1 MSTYT
6 FLKKYSAPSGKT
18 IKSYTMNVSHR
29 RISLLALL
37 LTMCVSPLFAQME
50 IPVKCAAEL
59 VMTGDDSAEIRFH
72 ATIDEGWHMY
82 STHITGGPIAAS
94 VQFDLL
100 EGAEAGELTFTDGEE
115 EHHYDD
121 MFGMEVRY
129 FQHAV
134 TFVQPISFVSDAWKA
149 VGYFEYGA
157 CNDQNCLPPTH
168 VEFSYGSAL
177 VAADNAEQT
186 ADNGAQTAD
195 NGAELAHFSPLW
207 EPETTV
213 AAAEGSSTTTS
224 QSNGLTLWK
233 IFFSGCLAG
242 LLALVTPC
250 VWPIIPMT
258 VSFFLKRSKD
268 RRKGRRDAYTYGA
281 SIVVI
286 YVLLGLI
293 ITLLFGASA
302 LNRLSTSAVMNL
314 FFFALL
320 VVFGL
325 SFLGAF
331 EIRLPSSWSTKVD
344 AKSEQKGGVLGIFLM
359 AFTLTLVS
367 FSCTGPIIGFLL
379 VELSTSGSILAPTIG
394 MLGFA
399 IALALP
405 FTLFAIFPA
414 WLSSAPRS
422 GGWMNSLKVV
432 LAFIELAFSLKFFS
446 VADLAYGW
454 GLLNRPTFLC
464 IWIVLSALLG
474 CYLLGWLRFPHDEP
488 KDHASVGGFCLALVC
503 FSFALYMVPGLFG
516 APCKA
521 VSAFAPPMSTQ
532 EFNLSDKTVHAQ
544 YSDYDLGMQEA
555 RRSGKPAMLDF
566 SGYGC
571 VNCRKMEQSVLSD
584 ARVKQ
589 TIDEQY
595 VLISLMVDDKTPL
608 AAPLTVSENGKTVIL
623 RTVGDKWSY
632 LQRTKFGANAQP
644 FYVLLDADGHLLA
657 APRSY
662 DEDIPAFLQFLQTGI
677 DNY

>member
-1 MSTYT
+1 MK
-6 FLKKYSAPSGKT
+6 L
-18 IKSYTMNVSHR
+18 SY
-29 RISLLALL
+29 RISILLASLFTLALL
-37 LTMCVSPLFAQME
+37 PLYAQIE
-50 IPVKCAAEL
+50 TPVRCGAEL
-59 VMTGDDSAEIRFH
+59 VATGDHSAEIRFA

-82 STHITGGPIAAS
+82 STEIADGPIAAS
-94 VQFDLL
+94 VHFDTL
-100 EGAEAGELTFTDGEE
+100 EGAEAGTLTFTDGEE
-115 EHHYDD
+115 VNHYDD

-129 FQHAV
+129 FEGKV
-134 TFVQPISFVSDAWKA
+134 TFVQPLTLAAEDWKA
-149 VGYFEYGA
+149 VGYFEFGA

-168 VEFSYGSAL
+168 VEFSYGAVPAAEA
-177 VAADNAEQT
+177 VAHAA
-186 ADNGAQTAD
+186 AAAAG
-195 NGAELAHFSPLW
+195 LAHFSPLW
-207 EPETTV
+207 EPETAVSAADADV
-213 AAAEGSSTTTS
+213 ADAADGGVS
-224 QSNGLTLWK
+224 LWK

-258 VSFFLKRSKD
+258 VSFFLKRNKD
-268 RRKGRRDAYTYGA
+268 KKKGRRDAYTYGA

-286 YVLLGLI
+286 YVLLGMV

-331 EIRLPSSWSTKVD
+331 EIKLPSSWSTKVD
-344 AKSEQKGGVLGIFLM
+344 AKSEQTGGILGIFLM

-379 VELSTSGSILAPTIG
+379 VEVSTTGSVLAPTIG

-414 WLSSAPRS
+414 WLKSAPRS

-432 LAFIELAFSLKFFS
+432 LAFVELAFSLKFFS

-454 GLLNRPTFLC
+454 GLLSRPTFLC
-464 IWIVLSALLG
+464 LWIVLAALLG
-474 CYLLGWLRFPHDEP
+474 CYLLGWLRFPHDDP
-488 KDHASVGGFCLALVC
+488 KDHASVGGFCLALAC

-544 YSDYDLGMQEA
+544 YADYDLGMQEA

-566 SGYGC
+566 SGFGC

-584 ARVKQ
+584 TRVKEM
-589 TIDEQY
+589 IDEEY

-608 AAPLTVSENGKTVIL
+608 PEPLTVSENGKTVTL

-632 LQRTKFGANAQP
+632 LQRSKFGANAQP
-644 FYVLLDADGHLLA
+644 FYVLLDEDGHSLA
-657 APRSY
+657 GNRSY
-662 DEDIPAFLQFLQTGI
+662 DEDVEAFLQFLQTGL
-677 DNY
+677 DNNP